1 MMSVLIADFLTS
13 QCNFKS
19 SPFILRINFVSF
31 ITFSKKIGPL
41 GVYVEGNLVD
51 VVRLTASFT
60 NSSFI

>member
-1 MMSVLIADFLTS
+1 MMSVLIVDFFTS

-31 ITFSKKIGPL
+31 ITFSKKVGPL
-41 GVYVEGNLVD
+41 RVDVKANLVD

-60 NSSFI
+60 NSSTI